1 MVFSFGF
8 WFGNNWFG
16 LGSSSPNFSL
26 EQHSNIF
33 ALGLLMVGLLFPF
46 ATLNT
51 SLSDIILQSRICNS
65 VDIQTK
71 ASLST
76 WWQSFIS
83 ISLIGQY
90 SRSGWHNGKWIQNID
105 SSSVP
110 LVRWILGNMLWFR
123 NLLNTGPDLIELLIK
138 GLKYGLGQF
147 YEPGNMYW
155 CFKS

>member
-1 MVFSFGF
+1 MVRCSSLLLLIPLYLTSFF
-8 WFGNNWFG
+8 NPEYVTLWTFK
-16 LGSSSPNFSL
+16 
-26 EQHSNIF
+26 QRHSK
-33 ALGLLMVGLLFPF
+33 MP
-46 ATLNT
+46 
-51 SLSDIILQSRICNS
+51 
-65 VDIQTK
+65 K
-71 ASLST
+71 ASLSI
-76 WWQSFIS
+76 WWQSFIY

-110 LVRWILGNMLWFR
+110 LVRWILRNMLWFR

-155 CFKS
+155 CFKSWVLYILVKSKCWKGNISKFHNEIKYSIMKF